1 MSIEVPLFWFERV
14 SDEHPQSTITAGYCQ
29 TEPVSFVGD
38 EFDVLDGFVLGSAVD
53 QWPFVLLPF
62 ALIGPFALVYSD
74 LGVEGA
80 RGNDCAEFG
89 PSPLDFPGGSSLN
102 FNAFIL
108 DPLVGLLGVHPDEF
122 IRAGD
127 GESPA
132 GPVEAH
138 IVDDG
143 LGG

>member
-1 MSIEVPLFWFERV
+1 MSIKVPLLRFERV
-14 SDEHPQSTITAGYCQ
+14 SDEHPQSSIAAYNCQ
-29 TEPVSFVGD
+29 TKTVSFVGD
-38 EFDVLDGFVLGSAVD
+38 EFDVLDGFVLGSAID
-53 QWPFVLLPF
+53 QRPFILLPF
-62 ALIGPFALVYSD
+62 ALVGSFALVYSD

-80 RGNDCAEFG
+80 SGDDCAEFG
-89 PSPLDFPGGSSLN
+89 PGPLDFPGGGSLY
-102 FNAFIL
+102 FDAFVL
-108 DPLVGLLGVHPDEF
+108 EPLVGLLGVHPDEF
-122 IRAGD
+122 IGAGD